1 MPGHTAHRARRD
13 YSLTG
18 PEAARAAD
26 KGLVSARW
34 YQSPIPRN
42 RMKALMQRR
51 DAPAL
56 LDTALWFSALLATG
70 VG

>member
-1 MPGHTAHRARRD
+1 MPEHTAYRARRD

-34 YQSPIPRN
+34 RLIFI
-42 RMKALMQRR
+42 QRR
-51 DAPAL
+51 R
-56 LDTALWFSALLATG
+56 
-70 VG
+70 